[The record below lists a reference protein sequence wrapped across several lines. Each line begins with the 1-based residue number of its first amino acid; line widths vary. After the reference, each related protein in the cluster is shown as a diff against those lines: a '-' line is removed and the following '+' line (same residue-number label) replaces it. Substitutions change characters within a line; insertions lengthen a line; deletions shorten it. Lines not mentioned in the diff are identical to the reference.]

1 MVQLIVQRQGKKT
14 RPITVQW
21 TTDLHVPTSA
31 DKEPPMSATPPDH
44 TPVAV
49 AAEGLTVHVAGDA
62 DEVEAHAAKF
72 RGGPAETEAHMPF
85 RKGPAET
92 EAHMPYKRGVP
103 AETEAHGRRVLA
115 EPAET
120 EAHGFRLSPADPAID
135 AYAKLTLAF
144 PADAP
149 EQVFEVRY
157 RPAATPGGE
166 PEVELHGRRIRP

>member
-1 MVQLIVQRQGKKT
+1 
-14 RPITVQW
+14 
-21 TTDLHVPTSA
+21 
-31 DKEPPMSATPPDH
+31 MSATPPDH

-49 AAEGLTVHVAGDA
+49 AAQGLTVHVAGDA

-85 RKGPAET
+85 RKAP
-92 EAHMPYKRGVP
+92 P
-103 AETEAHGRRVLA
+103 AETEAHGRRALGEPA
-115 EPAET
+115 ETEAHMPLRKAPPAETEAHGRRIRPEPAET
-120 EAHGFRLSPADPAID
+120 EAHGFRLSPADPSID